1 MAIFGGG
8 STGGGLGIGIVYS
21 LKDEFSNTAD
31 KISSKFNQM
40 DGVTARASASIAK
53 SLNNIKMGMA
63 AMAVGAVMLAPLGAA
78 VSKSMEF
85 NAVISEVGAKANA
98 TGKELKM
105 LSDDAL
111 RLGEATKFSAKQAA
125 EGQSFLAMAGFD
137 VNSIMQ
143 AMPGM
148 LNLAAAGNMELARTA
163 DIASNILTQF
173 TLEASEMG
181 RVSDIMANAATSSN
195 TNIEQLGEAMKYLG
209 PTAAAFGISIE
220 ESTASIMALSNAGL
234 QGSIGTRAL
243 GTSLANLAR
252 PTTQMSDAMAE
263 LGLNFFNSQGKFVGI
278 NKMVGMLEK
287 SFTGMT
293 DKQRMYYMTTI
304 FGAQSM
310 QELNSLMTAQTKVMR
325 DGEEVTLNGAA
336 ALEELTKQNMNA
348 AGTAERMAKQMMDNL
363 KGDITILKSVF
374 ETALIKIGQTVE
386 PVLRPIVQF
395 LSKIVAGIGKLAQ
408 SKLGGFLIKL
418 TAAVGALLVGFG
430 GLVTVMNLA
439 KFAAGKAAIAFQAMG
454 KAQIAAAFASKGL
467 AGGLKAVG
475 RAAIKALIPLWPI
488 ILIGAA
494 IAGVVWLIR
503 KSLKSFDE
511 VLQGTAAPA
520 KGFLGFLQKLG
531 GVLRG
536 IGEIWKSANS
546 EGFTMSVQLRDALDK
561 LGILQLV
568 INIGTW
574 IVRVKE
580 FFRGMGEGFKMV
592 WTQIMKPIF
601 KALGQAWNWLLD
613 LMEKIGL
620 NVRKNTS
627 DVSKWAKAGKI
638 VAMVIMAILVPAFI
652 SLAISVIMATW
663 PILLIIAVIAAVIW
677 AIKNWAK
684 IVEWFKM
691 IWGKVWDW
699 IKDKAMGF
707 WDGIKN
713 MGARIKNWGAS
724 IVQKLK
730 EGIQSA
736 WGNFKS
742 WLAGLWEKL
751 MAPIK
756 GVLKFLGLGKA
767 EGEVNINENVR
778 TAAEGQMDSPIGNAV
793 AQVQAA
799 AVEQNI
805 PTIIDKSTQTETVKN
820 INLNIDGRPLN
831 AEIQEIE
838 TEENFRE

>member
-8 STGGGLGIGIVYS
+8 STGGGLGIGIVYT

-31 KISSKFNQM
+31 KINSKFQQM
-40 DGVTARASASIAK
+40 DGITAKASASISK

-78 VSKSMEF
+78 VNKSMEF

-98 TGKELKM
+98 TGKELKL

-125 EGQSFLAMAGFD
+125 EGQAFLAMAGFD
-137 VNSIMQ
+137 VNSIMS

-148 LNLAAAGNMELARTA
+148 LDLAAAGNMELARTA

-173 TLEASEMG
+173 NLQASEMG
-181 RVSDIMANAATSSN
+181 RVSDVMAKAATSSN

-209 PTAAAFGISIE
+209 PTANAFGISIE

-252 PTTQMSDAMAE
+252 PTTQMSKAMDE
-263 LGLNFFNSQGKFVGI
+263 LGLRLFDSQGKFVGI
-278 NKMVGMLEK
+278 NKMVRQMEGA
-287 SFTGMT
+287 FAGMT
-293 DKQRMYYMTTI
+293 DKQRMFYINTI
-304 FGAQSM
+304 FGAQSI
-310 QELNSLMTAQTKVMR
+310 QEVNSLLTAQTKVMR
-325 DGEEVTLNGAA
+325 DGQEVTLKGAA
-336 ALEELTKQNMNA
+336 ALEEFTKQNENA
-348 AGTAERMAKQMMDNL
+348 AGTASRMAKQMMDNL

-374 ETALIKIGQTVE
+374 ETTMIKIGQTVE

-395 LSKIVAGIGKLAQ
+395 ISKIVGLFGKLAQ
-408 SKLGGFLIKL
+408 SPVGGFIIKL
-418 TAAVGALLVGFG
+418 TAAIGTLLLAFGA
-430 GLVTVMNLA
+430 LVTVMNVA
-439 KFAAGKAAIAFQAMG
+439 KFLAGKAAIAFQMMG
-454 KAQIAAAFASKGL
+454 KAQIASAFATKGL
-467 AGGLKAVG
+467 VGGLRAVTS
-475 RAAIKALIPLWPI
+475 AALKSIVVLWPI
-488 ILIGAA
+488 ILIGVA

-503 KSLKSFDE
+503 KSLKAFDE
-511 VLQGTAAPA
+511 VLNGTAAPA

-531 GVLRG
+531 GILRAV
-536 IGEIWKSANS
+536 GEIWKSANS
-546 EGFTMSVQLRDALDK
+546 EGFTMSVQLRDALQN
-561 LGILQLV
+561 LGILELV

-592 WTQIMKPIF
+592 WNSVMKPVF
-601 KALGQAWNWLLD
+601 KAIGQGWNWLLD
-613 LMEKIGL
+613 QLEKLGL
-620 NVRKNTS
+620 NVRRNTG
-627 DVSKWAKAGKI
+627 DVSKWAEAGKI
-638 VAMVIMAILVPAFI
+638 VAIVIMATLVPAMI

-677 AIKNWAK
+677 AIKNWSK
-684 IVEWFKM
+684 IVEWFKNL
-691 IWGKVWDW
+691 WGKVWDW
-699 IKDKAMGF
+699 IKEKAVNF
-707 WDGIKN
+707 WDGIKD
-713 MGARIKNWGAS
+713 MGKRFKNWGAS
-724 IVQKLK
+724 IIQNIKD
-730 EGIQSA
+730 GIAGA
-736 WGNFKS
+736 WGKFKS
-742 WLAGLWEKL
+742 WLQGLWENL
-751 MAPIK
+751 IAPIK
-756 GVLKFLGLGKA
+756 GVLKFLGMGKA

-778 TAAEGQMDSPIGNAV
+778 TAAEAQAQSPIGNAV

-805 PTIIDKSTQTETVKN
+805 PTVIDKTVTTEKVKN

-838 TEENFRE
+838 AEEQFRD